1 MAKGKIT
8 YSTIRGDSPGYYALV
23 CVLGALSLAGFGSAF
38 MMFSQGHYITGM
50 TNAVPWGLP
59 IVIAIYLI
67 GLSAGSLVL
76 SALSSVFGKTEF
88 KAFSRMASLL
98 AALLMI
104 SALISI
110 VLDWGKPERI
120 LVPFFSINPRSM
132 FSLNGMLY
140 SAYITICF
148 VYLWAMFNEKEKLV
162 KIIGFTAVFWAV
174 LVHSGTGAIFGFVG
188 ARELFHSPLL
198 PPSFIAAALSSGT
211 ALMIMVLYFT
221 FRFTGRKLDEEL
233 LRRLGFYLAMFII
246 VVAYFVFIENITR
259 SYWPS
264 NYAMQKFL
272 LLSGNKYS
280 LIFWLGMVGCGLV
293 FPFVILINPATGK
306 SVRWIL
312 VASALVVTGVLAERY
327 TIVIPGQ
334 VLPLEIFP
342 GMNVTSDFQDG
353 QINDYS
359 ISLAE
364 TLYGLGLTSLV
375 FFLYVLALKFFELM
389 PEEAVI
395 ASDIPDTSGTG
406 KN

>member
-1 MAKGKIT
+1 MARIAYSAIKGN
-8 YSTIRGDSPGYYALV
+8 SPGYYALLGI
-23 CVLGALSLAGFGSAF
+23 LGALSLCGFGAAF
-38 MMFSQGHYITGM
+38 MMFSQGHHLTGM
-50 TNAVPWGLP
+50 TNAIPWGFP

-88 KAFSRMASLL
+88 KAFSRLAATL
-98 AALLMI
+98 AALLLI
-104 SALISI
+104 GALMAI

-120 LVPFFSINPRSM
+120 LIPFFHMNPRSM

-140 SAYITICF
+140 STYIAICF

-211 ALMIMVLYFT
+211 ALMIIVLFLS
-221 FRFTGRKLDEEL
+221 FRWTHRKLDEEL
-233 LRRLGFYLAMFII
+233 LRKLGFYLAVFII
-246 VVAYFVFIENITR
+246 IVSYFVLIENITR
-259 SYWPS
+259 AYWPG
-264 NYAMQKFL
+264 NYEEVRFL

-280 LIFWLGMVGCGLV
+280 LIFWFGMIGCGLV
-293 FPFVILINPATGK
+293 FPFLILANPGTGK
-306 SVRWIL
+306 STGWIL
-312 VASALVVTGVLAERY
+312 AASALVMVGVLAERY
-327 TIVIPGQ
+327 IIVIPGQ
-334 VLPLEIFP
+334 VLPMEIFP

-353 QINDYS
+353 QVNDYS

-364 TLYGLGLTSLV
+364 ALYGLGLTAFV

-389 PEEAVI
+389 PEEALIGESVTD
-395 ASDIPDTSGTG
+395 APT
-406 KN
+406 KK